1 MKLQYLSSVLCNEAG
16 QSVLSDKVRQAI
28 QKLNRDWRFCNAKGN
43 SATCNN
49 LNVNIKCERRHGLV
63 KRQIDTN
70 DDVYDIEISF
80 PAGSDPVTN
89 INTQEKSTIERLLET
104 IILEQDDFDVS
115 DSLPTTVPDPATLS
129 ITADFTCPVGQV
141 VRGTECVAC
150 APGNFFDTEN
160 KICKTCR
167 VGAFQVQHLFFFE
180 KLTLFKSSNSL
191 YCLSLFFFCY
201 SFITHINQL
210 MNCYYSLLLIYYYY

>member
-1 MKLQYLSSVLCNEAG
+1 MGRSGNTLGWGTYDVAYVAYDEACSSTKPAQRIVKVKLQYLSSVLCNEAG

-89 INTQEKSTIERLLET
+89 IN
-104 IILEQDDFDVS
+104 
-115 DSLPTTVPDPATLS
+115 
-129 ITADFTCPVGQV
+129 
-141 VRGTECVAC
+141 
-150 APGNFFDTEN
+150 
-160 KICKTCR
+160 
-167 VGAFQVQHLFFFE
+167 
-180 KLTLFKSSNSL
+180 
-191 YCLSLFFFCY
+191 
-201 SFITHINQL
+201 
-210 MNCYYSLLLIYYYY
+210 